1 MRFDLVAPCT
11 DIFTSVLNNSIL
23 KKASDK
29 GIVEYHVYDLHD
41 YTNDKF
47 GRIDDYV
54 YGGSAGMLI
63 KCDPV
68 FTCIESLKKEREYD
82 EIIYLTPEG
91 QIFNQTLANE
101 LSLKKNII
109 LLSGRYKGIDQRIRD
124 EFVTREISIG
134 DYVLTGGELASLI
147 IVDSVVRLLPGAI
160 GDFSSALEDSFMNG
174 LLEPPQYTRPDN
186 YKGLK
191 VPDIL
196 LSGHHKQIDEW
207 KTKKSLE
214 KTKKLRP
221 DLLDD

>member
-23 KKASDK
+23 KKAFEK
-29 GIVEYHVYDLHD
+29 GIVKYHVYDLHD
-41 YTNDKF
+41 YSNDKF

-63 KCDPV
+63 KCDSV
-68 FTCIESLKKEREYD
+68 FSCIESLKKEREYD

-91 QIFNQTLANE
+91 KIFNQTLANE
-101 LSLKKNII
+101 LSLKKNIL

-124 EFVTREISIG
+124 ELVTREISVG
-134 DYVLTGGELASLI
+134 DYVLSGGELASLI

-160 GDFSSALEDSFMNG
+160 SDSSSALEDSFMNG

-191 VPDIL
+191 VPEIL
-196 LSGHHKQIDEW
+196 LSGHHKQIEEW
-207 KTKKSLE
+207 KMRKSLE